1 MFPEIKPV
9 LRALTMSPRDISA
22 KHMSVIERFSILLY
36 NKTSSLTSV
45 NEARQEL
52 FSKKSRIVDS
62 ISPTRTALVNHA
74 KRAVFQGGIVWP
86 QTLLKEPVLPC
97 PSQCGWQCKGSV
109 WVPRWTTLQQVG
121 VKQCTE
127 DLVSLMRTGLFNCR
141 GNYKGDC
148 PLEQNNAY
156 NS

>member
-1 MFPEIKPV
+1 VWKVFPEIKPV
-9 LRALTMSPRDISA
+9 LRALTMSSRDISA

-74 KRAVFQGGIVWP
+74 KRAVFQGGIV
-86 QTLLKEPVLPC
+86 
-97 PSQCGWQCKGSV
+97 
-109 WVPRWTTLQQVG
+109 
-121 VKQCTE
+121 
-127 DLVSLMRTGLFNCR
+127 
-141 GNYKGDC
+141 
-148 PLEQNNAY
+148 
-156 NS
+156 